1 MDRRATPMKAKKH
14 PMKTDQMVLGVLD
27 ISETMSDSLVA
38 DKYRDLTISWSRY
51 DYRGELIE
59 DTSVNAILDRAG
71 MLGYRWCLILPYGH
85 VIAERWRPEHWRGP
99 DFASALRDR
108 MDRDDFLVAGSIRA
122 DDDAWFGFQNQCVLV
137 NLDMYQQLGA
147 PSFDSV
153 CERPIELPKAEQRIE
168 AGRIAALV
176 PSGESE
182 SRQPTM
188 TGWHFIATSL
198 RGGVP
203 VVGFDEP
210 LSEGILDLSAT
221 CPARAQAM
229 ANYFHAGIVNYDPE
243 ETHADLGQDQVAF
256 LNMVRP
262 QTTGARN
269 GVFLWNIEAY
279 ADIETPREDFLSPIG
294 SLYSVAAGFKP
305 NRILQTHGWDQST
318 RVVFFDYSPR
328 ALEIRRYLVENWD
341 GEDFPKFV
349 ERLFAAFPHPETF
362 YQLWDG
368 RTPEDVDSSDIERV
382 WQRELAHWGTA
393 EAFRDHWQSYVELPH
408 EYVDCNL
415 MTDPTPLLDQIVNE
429 PSAIIWWSNAFFTV
443 YGNWF
448 YSLEQR
454 KQVYDNWIQQIAER
468 NPDLYL
474 FGSDY
479 NNVNVNAIRAGEY
492 WDAYQRA
499 GSDWLNPSRLS
510 KTEMRM

>member
-108 MDRDDFLVAGSIRA
+108 MDHDDFLVAGSIRA
-122 DDDAWFGFQNQCVLV
+122 DDDAWFGFENQCVLV

-153 CERPIELPKAEQRIE
+153 CEQPIELPKAEQRIE

-221 CPARAQAM
+221 CPARAQAI

-243 ETHADLGQDQVAF
+243 ATHCGPGTGSSRLPEYGSAANDRG
-256 LNMVRP
+256 P
-262 QTTGARN
+262 QRC
-269 GVFLWNIEAY
+269 VLVEY
-279 ADIETPREDFLSPIG
+279 RSLRRHRDSPRRFPVTDRLALQRG
-294 SLYSVAAGFKP
+294 CW
-305 NRILQTHGWDQST
+305 LQTESNPADAWMGPVDPS
-318 RVVFFDYSPR
+318 
-328 ALEIRRYLVENWD
+328 
-341 GEDFPKFV
+341 G
-349 ERLFAAFPHPETF
+349 LF
-362 YQLWDG
+362 
-368 RTPEDVDSSDIERV
+368 
-382 WQRELAHWGTA
+382 
-393 EAFRDHWQSYVELPH
+393 
-408 EYVDCNL
+408 
-415 MTDPTPLLDQIVNE
+415 
-429 PSAIIWWSNAFFTV
+429 
-443 YGNWF
+443 
-448 YSLEQR
+448 
-454 KQVYDNWIQQIAER
+454 
-468 NPDLYL
+468 
-474 FGSDY
+474 
-479 NNVNVNAIRAGEY
+479 
-492 WDAYQRA
+492 
-499 GSDWLNPSRLS
+499 
-510 KTEMRM
+510 